1 MANGGPTTTGPAIA
15 REGRGAAGLHGGIP
29 SEQLIPLVNLAHE
42 LRSPIGAI
50 RTAVD
55 VMESAGSL
63 PGAMARARRIVAAQ
77 VEQLSDL
84 VENLV
89 DLAALAR
96 GSVNVREEWIDV
108 LPQID
113 AAVESC
119 SWLLADS
126 THSLS
131 REMPDA
137 PLYAYVDAMRVRQV
151 VTNLI
156 YNACK
161 HTRLGGK
168 IRLSVETVGGHLEL
182 RVEDDGEGIG
192 SDQLPHV
199 FDLFTRSG
207 TLESWTPGMDIGLAL
222 VREIAEL
229 HGGSVDARSAGPGA
243 GSTLI
248 VRFPA
253 SRPTT
258 PSRRP

>member
-1 MANGGPTTTGPAIA
+1 M
-15 REGRGAAGLHGGIP
+15 
-29 SEQLIPLVNLAHE
+29 
-42 LRSPIGAI
+42 
-50 RTAVD
+50 
-55 VMESAGSL
+55 L
-63 PGAMARARRIVAAQ
+63 PGAMTRARRIVAAQ

-96 GSVNVREEWIDV
+96 GSVNVRE
-108 LPQID
+108 
-113 AAVESC
+113 
-119 SWLLADS
+119 
-126 THSLS
+126 
-131 REMPDA
+131 
-137 PLYAYVDAMRVRQV
+137 
-151 VTNLI
+151 
-156 YNACK
+156 
-161 HTRLGGK
+161 
-168 IRLSVETVGGHLEL
+168 
-182 RVEDDGEGIG
+182 GIG

-207 TLESWTPGMDIGLAL
+207 TLGSSTRGMDIGLAL

-243 GSTLI
+243 GSTII